1 MHVVLGCSVLYCL
14 YEFYDTAVPAPF
26 IVLALLTLASGKNH
40 LISQDNFCFI
50 GHIGVFL
57 GVFLVPILIMVVINT
72 IIFVLVLR
80 VLLRT
85 IRRKLK
91 DQSEK
96 QKIHSILRALISI
109 VSIMVLFG
117 MQWIFGALT
126 IAKATVVFQW
136 LFVIFSSLQ
145 GIIIFVF
152 LVLMGSDTRKRWVNV
167 FNQFRANGIKWSQYL
182 ISATK
187 SKTDTWSST
196 FRSFTPSSTST
207 LSTTTETTI
216 KSENSKE
223 YPGGDPFLACDTF
236 VSEAV
241 SNEKEE

>member
-1 MHVVLGCSVLYCL
+1 M
-14 YEFYDTAVPAPF
+14 VP
-26 IVLALLTLASGKNH
+26 V
-40 LISQDNFCFI
+40 
-50 GHIGVFL
+50 
-57 GVFLVPILIMVVINT
+57 LIMVAINA

-85 IRRKLK
+85 IRHKLK

-152 LVLMGSDTRKRWVNV
+152 VVVMGSDTRKQWVNV
-167 FNQFRANGIKWSQYL
+167 IHRFRAKGVQLSQYL
-182 ISATK
+182 VSTTK
-187 SKTDTWSST
+187 SKTDTLST
-196 FRSFTPSSTST
+196 SFRSFVSNSA
-207 LSTTTETTI
+207 LSTAATVSSSKTE
-216 KSENSKE
+216 
-223 YPGGDPFLACDTF
+223 PGGDPFLAGDTF

-241 SNEKEE
+241 SNE